1 MNRFGANRLRGF
13 ARGWLFLVFISLF
26 VGGNSAYAQSCN
38 DDYSVVSGDTLS
50 KISRT
55 YYGDWRKWTA
65 IYNVNLDTIGE
76 DPNLILIGQILR
88 IPCLDE
94 SQSDQNAAEAVSTEI
109 TQSTE
114 SAVIQSTVVQST
126 AEPTTRYSGDTI
138 RFLTADDYAPFTDRK
153 LINGGIVTHMLR
165 ASLAA
170 NPSRPEFVISWI
182 NDWSTHLDP
191 LLTTHE
197 HDLGF
202 PWLQPDCEASPDDY
216 RCQNFKFS
224 HPIFEML
231 ILLFTDKDRP
241 MSFASDAD
249 IEGAVLCR
257 PKGYYTH
264 DLEKD
269 GRLWLTNNIIELKQP
284 DNIKGCFD
292 LLAKGE
298 VDAVALNEFTGRA
311 AVSELQL
318 TGQVEVL
325 ENRPLSVEGLHVVVH
340 KSHPR
345 ANELIDLVNDS
356 MTEFQLGDT
365 YDAVVDMHFRAF
377 WSKID

>member
-76 DPNLILIGQILR
+76 DPNLILIGQ
-88 IPCLDE
+88 
-94 SQSDQNAAEAVSTEI
+94 
-109 TQSTE
+109 
-114 SAVIQSTVVQST
+114 
-126 AEPTTRYSGDTI
+126 YSGDTI